1 MKRKLENI
9 IKGNQDGCKETL
21 KSNFT
26 HSHQGGK
33 GPLLQPLE
41 SLRTHPEKRK
51 VEKNHMHSRAQR
63 CSLKSNILQNLGL
76 QFALGILKSPNLQ
89 IPKTTMPDTAE
100 VCPRQEPQL
109 SSRTVLGI
117 PVSLSRSPRTSSLC
131 SSLHSCQGAIFSP

>member
-9 IKGNQDGCKETL
+9 IKENQDGCKETL

-26 HSHQGGK
+26 HSHQGVK

-41 SLRTHPEKRK
+41 SLKTHPEKRK

-76 QFALGILKSPNLQ
+76 QFALGILKFPSNLQ
-89 IPKTTMPDTAE
+89 IPKTTVPD
-100 VCPRQEPQL
+100 
-109 SSRTVLGI
+109 I
-117 PVSLSRSPRTSSLC
+117 
-131 SSLHSCQGAIFSP
+131 